1 MTQCKGTGLLC
12 SATGDQCPPIPDV
25 IPAKAGIHAFGFDR
39 RHPDLN
45 NADGNNP

>member
-1 MTQCKGTGLLC
+1 MEARMETRLERRW
-12 SATGDQCPPIPDV
+12 

-39 RHPDLN
+39 KHPDLN